1 MMVSSDAERTAWDR
15 RYRQGSHSSR
25 EPDPFLVFAYEE
37 FVAPLFGR
45 PGTALDLAGG
55 VGRHTIFLAQR
66 GWQVTLTDISAVG
79 IQRARK
85 AAEKVDT
92 RINFVVGDA
101 REFAAKQDYDLILV
115 FFYLERELF
124 PRLAQALRPGGLVIY
139 KTYTRE
145 HKKFSSK
152 GPSHPMY
159 FLDPNE
165 LLRAFST
172 FHVLHYHETVREK
185 GIAELVAQK
194 P

>member
-1 MMVSSDAERTAWDR
+1 MIVSSDAERRAWDR

-25 EPDPFLVFAYEE
+25 EPDPFLVYGYEE
-37 FVAPLFGR
+37 FVEPLFAR

-55 VGRHTIFLAQR
+55 VGRHAMFLAQR

-79 IQRARK
+79 IQRAGK
-85 AAEKVDT
+85 AAEKYGA
-92 RINFVVGDA
+92 RIDFVVGDA
-101 REFAAKQDYDLILV
+101 RELEAKQDYDLILV

-124 PRLAQALRPGGLVIY
+124 PKLAHALRPGGLVIY

-159 FLDPNE
+159 FLGPNE
-165 LLRAFST
+165 LLRAFPA

-194 P
+194 R